1 MLTHRT
7 ISLIASVCALLA
19 PPAALGVDSGPP
31 LARLL
36 RFDAVTQTAWG
47 ERYEHGEGVT
57 RDYDRAVQLY
67 CAAARRG
74 HATAQYKLGWMYANG
89 RGVRRDDNLAA
100 AWFKLAAERG
110 DPHAQRVL
118 PHVGGQG
125 SATPRCVGTRR
136 QAVEPFLPGQ
146 LNLSS
151 PHRKAVVQAV
161 QRLAERYTL
170 DPHLVIAVIQAESG
184 FDPQAVS
191 PKGAMGLMQ
200 LMPGTADRFGVRDPF
215 DPEQNL
221 KGGMAYLRWLLVYFN
236 GNVVHA
242 VAAYNAGEE
251 AVARH
256 GGIPPYP
263 ETQTYVQRVTAFYP
277 NPVHPVS
284 DGGKVARRAP
294 LPRAGD
300 S

>member
-1 MLTHRT
+1 
-7 ISLIASVCALLA
+7 VCTLLA
-19 PPAALGVDSGPP
+19 LQPAVGADSGPP
-31 LARLL
+31 LGRLL

-89 RGVRRDDNLAA
+89 RGVPRDDTLAA
-100 AWFKLAAERG
+100 AWFQLAAERG

-118 PHVGGQG
+118 PLVGGKA
-125 SATPRCVGTRR
+125 SVAPRCVGTRR
-136 QAVEPFLPGQ
+136 QAVEPFLPGRID
-146 LNLSS
+146 LNS
-151 PHRKAVVQAV
+151 PQRKAVVQAV
-161 QRLAERYTL
+161 QRLAERYAL
-170 DPHLVIAVIQAESG
+170 DPHLVIAVIQTESA

-215 DPEQNL
+215 DPEQNIR
-221 KGGMAYLRWLLVYFN
+221 GGMAYLRWLLTYFN

-251 AVARH
+251 AVTRH

-277 NPVHPVS
+277 NPVHPVAE
-284 DGGKVARRAP
+284 GAKRGRP
-294 LPRAGD
+294 PREGN